1 MLARPA
7 FVAAL
12 AVAAA
17 AAAPA
22 VVAPAWAGP
31 DEVVAALRGTPATLF
46 DLGLARLEAYAGADG
61 IAGGYAA
68 FVHYQD
74 REILV
79 FASNMELPGDENAAR
94 ALIQRL
100 KRLAGVDPVTGM
112 PSQPA
117 SAFASMLSFPTRIDE
132 FTVDPT
138 YMETLDSM
146 FRLKASLG
154 VAGNGDAVVCSSK
167 LLSPDVVCVRE

>member
-1 MLARPA
+1 MLARAA
-7 FVAAL
+7 FAVAL
-12 AVAAA
+12 ATATIAAT
-17 AAAPA
+17 P
-22 VVAPAWAGP
+22 VRAGP
-31 DEVVAALRGTPATLF
+31 DEIVAALKGTPATLF
-46 DLGLARLEAYAGADG
+46 DLGLARLEAYVAADG
-61 IAGGYAA
+61 MAGGYGA

-79 FASNMELPGDENAAR
+79 FAGDIDAAGDEAAAR

-100 KRLAGVDPVTGM
+100 KRLADVDPVTGE
-112 PSQPA
+112 PNQPA
-117 SAFASMLSFPTRIDE
+117 SAFASMLSFPTRVDE
-132 FTVDPT
+132 YTVDGT